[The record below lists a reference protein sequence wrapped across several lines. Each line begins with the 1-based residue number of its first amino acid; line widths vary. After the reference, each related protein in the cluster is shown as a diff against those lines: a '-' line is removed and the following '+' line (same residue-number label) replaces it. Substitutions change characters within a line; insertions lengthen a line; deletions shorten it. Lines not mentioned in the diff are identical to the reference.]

1 MSDERLLKFN
11 GPNWNLYIY
20 CHDGDYSFFFSAVYF
35 EQKDYDKCIEVSEEA
50 ITIGRENRAD
60 YTLIAK

>member
-1 MSDERLLKFN
+1 MMV
-11 GPNWNLYIY
+11 IIV
-20 CHDGDYSFFFSAVYF
+20 SAVYF
-35 EQKDYDKCIEVSEEA
+35 EQEDYDKCIEVSKEA

>member
-1 MSDERLLKFN
+1 METNVKVTLTS
-11 GPNWNLYIY
+11 
-20 CHDGDYSFFFSAVYF
+20 DYSVFFSAVYF